1 MNIKKDMKRN
11 SSMFGRLFQFVT
23 STLIYT
29 FVFIIFAGIK
39 VSGQTEPLYSNPIQG
54 EIVSNE
60 RIDKSYTFF
69 SSPTTLSVE
78 VNLTARDQSNQ
89 LLVEI
94 ITSTGMR
101 LLKWQV
107 ASSDQIR
114 NTSQKRTVQITS
126 PQNLTLRIFGL
137 KSNPEG
143 SYKILLNGIN
153 VKQRDSNPPL
163 IKAET
168 IAGISGEANQPNSEG
183 FLKGQISDESGIK
196 EVRINEQPIQLNN
209 NGEFTVD
216 LADLKGMKEVTITAS
231 DIYGNNSS
239 KTLPLISSQI
249 PAQNTSVN
257 NENDFFVKPKL
268 YILAVGV
275 SKYANPDYNLLF
287 SAKDAFDFAD
297 VMKKQKDLLY
307 RDIEIKILTDENATR
322 DAVIDGLDWITK
334 VTTSKDVAMILL
346 SGHGINDNSNR
357 YYFAPHNFNLD
368 KIASTGVKYT
378 DIVSAVEDIAGKK
391 IFFVDT
397 CHSGNSIGSN
407 LKRRDIAVE
416 TDAFVRELSSAEN
429 GAIVFNSS
437 MGKQVSLEDP
447 AWGNGAFT
455 KALIEGLSG
464 KAEVPGK
471 KKVTINSLD
480 LYVSER
486 VKELTGGRQ
495 TPTTAK
501 PQSVADFP
509 IALKP

>member
-1 MNIKKDMKRN
+1 MKRN
-11 SSMFGRLFQFVT
+11 SLIFERAFRFT
-23 STLIYT
+23 ATTLIYT
-29 FVFIIFAGIK
+29 FVIVIFAGVK
-39 VSGQTEPLYSNPIQG
+39 VSAQTEPLFTNPIQG

-60 RIDKSYTFF
+60 RLDKSYTFF

-94 ITSTGMR
+94 INSTGTR

-107 ASSDQIR
+107 ASNDQIK

-126 PQNLTLRIFGL
+126 PQDLTLRIFGL
-137 KSNPEG
+137 RSNPEG
-143 SYKILLNGIN
+143 SYKIFLNGIN
-153 VKQRDSNPPL
+153 VKQRDSSPPL

-168 IAGISGEANQPNSEG
+168 IAGNSGADKASGQG
-183 FLKGQISDESGIK
+183 FLKGRISDESGIK
-196 EVRINEQPIQLNN
+196 EVRINEQLIQLNN
-209 NGEFTVD
+209 NGEFTVN

-239 KTLPLISSQI
+239 RTLPLISSQI
-249 PAQNTSVN
+249 PAQNASVN
-257 NENDFFVKPKL
+257 NENEFFIKPKL

-275 SKYANPDYNLLF
+275 SKYANPDYNLFF
-287 SAKDAFDFAD
+287 SAKDALDFAD

-334 VTTSKDVAMILL
+334 ATTSKDVAMILL

-368 KIASTGVKYT
+368 RIASTGIKYT

-397 CHSGNSIGSN
+397 CHSGNSIGST
-407 LKRRDIAVE
+407 LKRRDISVE
-416 TDAFVRELSSAEN
+416 TDAFVRELASAES
-429 GAIVFNSS
+429 GAVVFNSS
-437 MGKQVSLEDP
+437 TGKQVSLEDP

-464 KAEVPGK
+464 KAEVPGT
-471 KKVTINSLD
+471 KKVTIVSLD
-480 LYVSER
+480 LYLSER
-486 VKELTGGRQ
+486 VKQLTDGRQ
-495 TPTTAK
+495 TPTSAK
-501 PQSVADFP
+501 PQSIADFP
-509 IALKP
+509 IAVKP